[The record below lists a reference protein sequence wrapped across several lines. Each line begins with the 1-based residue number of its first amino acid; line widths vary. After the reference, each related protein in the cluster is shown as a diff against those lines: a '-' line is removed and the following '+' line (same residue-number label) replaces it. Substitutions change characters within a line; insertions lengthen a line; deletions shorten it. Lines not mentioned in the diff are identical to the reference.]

1 MILGMCGLIVTWG
14 CRNRPDRTQHR
25 PEPAHGI
32 AESADPTSDRGA
44 GQQTTAVPE
53 ETQRIT
59 EQPSGGPAGTGA
71 PTRGP
76 GDQPAEDRQGANAP
90 GASASELPSEADIQ
104 ACMKQVR
111 RFSPDPDLVKQ
122 LRFGSMVDW
131 SHKPL
136 MQIHGPGAT
145 FTCGVKDHRVYHFH
159 PYHAGKLPALARP
172 LSVNEATAK
181 ARTFLQER
189 GLAITPEMRL
199 TRQEMS
205 TAGNSA
211 GHVTLE
217 WRAYR
222 KEVELPRSFEVEV
235 DTASGYVLSFSM
247 RDEEVSAD
255 LTERLTPEEVHRI
268 AVQHAKWFRE
278 EPVIVDKGLI
288 VWLDRDG
295 TQRLCRV
302 VDLTRRGNPEGIT
315 RTIVDANTGE
325 IVMSACSGGSG

>member
-1 MILGMCGLIVTWG
+1 M
-14 CRNRPDRTQHR
+14 
-25 PEPAHGI
+25 
-32 AESADPTSDRGA
+32 
-44 GQQTTAVPE
+44 
-53 ETQRIT
+53 
-59 EQPSGGPAGTGA
+59 
-71 PTRGP
+71 
-76 GDQPAEDRQGANAP
+76 
-90 GASASELPSEADIQ
+90 EA
-104 ACMKQVR
+104 AT

-136 MQIHGPGAT
+136 MQIYGPGAT

-181 ARTFLQER
+181 ARTFLQDR

-199 TRQEMS
+199 TRQDMS

-211 GHVTLE
+211 GRVTLE

-222 KEVELPRSFEVEV
+222 RQVEFPRSFEVEV
-235 DTASGYVLSFSM
+235 DSASGYVVSFSM
-247 RDEEVSAD
+247 RDEEVSVD

-268 AVQHAKWFRE
+268 AVEHAEWAGE
-278 EPVIVDKGLI
+278 EPVIVDKGLT

-302 VDLTRRGNPEGIT
+302 VDIRSRGSGHGLSRI
-315 RTIVDANTGE
+315 IVDANTGE
-325 IVMSACSGGSG
+325 IVMSASSSG